1 MSIDAMTW
9 LTFLCL
15 VLTILFTFLKIRKLS
30 LVTAIAAL
38 ALYIMANKTFFYLA
52 FSSIKEIIQK

>member
-9 LTFLCL
+9 LTFICL
-15 VLTILFTFLKIRKLS
+15 ALTILFTFLRIRKLS

-38 ALYIMANKTFFYLA
+38 VLYIMANKTFFYLA
-52 FSSIKEIIQK
+52 FSSLKEMIQK